1 MTAYETAVPF
11 EEMTLGRGSPEPK
24 DATEPLLRRL
34 AESLAESLLN
44 TFRKWQ
50 ETEGAR
56 LLEAMGRRQEDWL
69 AATAER
75 VTEVGRRV
83 DDLAKASA
91 QQSITTTEV
100 QATISA
106 LREEMREWTGSN
118 SDRVEALVRRMGL
131 LQEDVAAVQAELPSR
146 VQSLT
151 ERLDRQAEAIRGV
164 WDARTQ
170 AEGVVDQLV
179 SALQRLQPA
188 GGLDRTRE
196 L

>member
-11 EEMTLGRGSPEPK
+11 EEMTLGRGSQEPK

-56 LLEAMGRRQEDWL
+56 VLEAMGRRQEDWL

-83 DDLAKASA
+83 DDLAKAAA
-91 QQSITTTEV
+91 QQSTARTET
-100 QATISA
+100 QAAISA
-106 LREEMREWTGSN
+106 LREEVREWTGST
-118 SDRVEALVRRMGL
+118 SDRVEALVSRMGL
-131 LQEDVAAVQAELPSR
+131 LQEEVTAVQAELPSR

-164 WDARTQ
+164 REARTQ

-188 GGLDRTRE
+188 GGLDRTLE